1 MDYDRIINFTYNWV
15 SLKKVLWFLIF
26 FWLSIPIIF
35 VVPWALEKQFFDES
49 VSWIVYILYAII
61 YVGIIVGF
69 ISLTCA
75 CLGHKKLK
83 YQKPTRSRFFD
94 TILLVFLELWYIFV
108 WNIHKSHRFTQLLLI
123 IGTPL
128 LYFYYLFNPTIIIL
142 GALIIFMLLYLAAVI
157 HNSVR
162 LFFTVTI
169 FYNKGL
175 SKNEA
180 IKECWE
186 LTHNKFVVTFF
197 SILLVVGVV
206 FVMFAVITIVLEA
219 IAYIILI
226 SRFNPGVAYDLAQT
240 IAVLFALGPAT
251 ISYYFGVIEIYSQME
266 KERDSSSRIK
276 RILARKVLLPKTQLK
291 KVAKKTK
298 KKVSKKPVKKNK
310 VVKKKANKKNKK
322 K

>member
-1 MDYDRIINFTYNWV
+1 
-15 SLKKVLWFLIF
+15 
-26 FWLSIPIIF
+26 
-35 VVPWALEKQFFDES
+35 
-49 VSWIVYILYAII
+49 
-61 YVGIIVGF
+61 
-69 ISLTCA
+69 
-75 CLGHKKLK
+75 
-83 YQKPTRSRFFD
+83 
-94 TILLVFLELWYIFV
+94 
-108 WNIHKSHRFTQLLLI
+108 LLI

-128 LYFYYLFNPTIIIL
+128 LYFYYLFNPTTIIL